1 MKTGIP
7 FLIGLVGLED
17 IRVLFDLVFAQR
29 VDEGVDQFFCDWIK
43 THTSAFFR
51 FMMLNLSRTYI
62 VYNVTASIITPDY
75 NLHYLFF

>member
-29 VDEGVDQFFCDWIK
+29 VDEGVD
-43 THTSAFFR
+43 
-51 FMMLNLSRTYI
+51 
-62 VYNVTASIITPDY
+62 
-75 NLHYLFF
+75 